1 MGAEGEGGV
10 CRASG
15 NMCGAA
21 HDGKRR
27 WVLRQSGEGSTGLAQ
42 ARAQGERC
50 VVAKPTLSLFFFFWI
65 NAPLVFSVFGVF
77 RKLFETHKNKTC
89 KPELGRCL
97 LKFWPRPFSARGS
110 SFRRHFFR
118 QPVRPPALGVF
129 LSSRQSVASRRRT
142 SFGSPACLASHYT
155 VCLFR
160 YFDGG
165 LVAPATLAQFT
176 RAIHAKQARPNVSE
190 RRRRSSHTP
199 YFLSARARRRLRFL
213 VCIPV
218 SLPSF
223 TCVAAA
229 FLCLPCIHP
238 SGFEFV
244 FPRSSRYFHSRLSV
258 STLMAAF

>member
-1 MGAEGEGGV
+1 MGAEGEGGE

-27 WVLRQSGEGSTGLAQ
+27 WVLRQSGEGSTELAQ

-118 QPVRPPALGVF
+118 QPVRLPALGVF
-129 LSSRQSVASRRRT
+129 LS
-142 SFGSPACLASHYT
+142 FPL
-155 VCLFR
+155 
-160 YFDGG
+160 
-165 LVAPATLAQFT
+165 P
-176 RAIHAKQARPNVSE
+176 
-190 RRRRSSHTP
+190 
-199 YFLSARARRRLRFL
+199 
-213 VCIPV
+213 PV
-218 SLPSF
+218 SRLEAPHLF
-223 TCVAAA
+223 W
-229 FLCLPCIHP
+229 LPCM
-238 SGFEFV
+238 
-244 FPRSSRYFHSRLSV
+244 PRL
-258 STLMAAF
+258 TLYRVPLPVL